1 MNNKIILFDK
11 TQEEIVPQIE
21 GLNITFKGKNNV
33 VRIDK
38 GSVFR
43 SCHLIL
49 SNNCEVNIKKSH
61 PVGIRRLSVWIFD
74 NCKMNIG
81 KDFSCVSLNI
91 YLTDEKGLSLFIG
104 DHCMCAE
111 NVIIRP
117 SDGHIVYDINTS
129 ELLNKGED
137 VVIGNH
143 VWIGLNCIFL
153 KGAKVSDDSIIGA
166 NSLVNK
172 KFEKNVIIAGSPA
185 KIVKRDVNWDRKKSC
200 IV

>member
-1 MNNKIILFDK
+1 M
-11 TQEEIVPQIE
+11 
-21 GLNITFKGKNNV
+21 
-33 VRIDK
+33 
-38 GSVFR
+38 
-43 SCHLIL
+43 
-49 SNNCEVNIKKSH
+49 
-61 PVGIRRLSVWIFD
+61 SVWIFD

-111 NVIIRP
+111 NVIIIP

-153 KGAKVSDDSIIGA
+153 KGAKVSNDTIVGA

-185 KIVKRDVNWDRKKSC
+185 KIVKSDVNWDRKSPALYDEFIENKKKS
-200 IV
+200 IILNIW